1 MITCLVAIL
10 RSKDIRVY
18 LRDITQAYVQAKSS
32 LNRDFYIHP
41 PLELSSELGIAE
53 EAILKVIKPL
63 YSVPKAR
70 NH

>member
-1 MITCLVAIL
+1 ML
-10 RSKDIRVY
+10 RSEDIGVY
-18 LRDITQAYVQAKSS
+18 LRDITQAYIQAKSN

-63 YSVPKAR
+63 YSVSKAG